1 MRIKRPRVAVIG
13 LDTDQ
18 VESIAHLCGDLR
30 TAVSFE
36 EYVARHSLAETDVV
50 VANAIEGQVVGG
62 VNLLTTGSVD
72 FEWYSYYS
80 DDFNFNWVCDVRT
93 NEDNTEREATVPTAC
108 PSLYK
113 ALAADL
119 ARQLIQVPNPYTVTV
134 SPTTLGADGIKLAET
149 TSGLA
154 VALRLILP
162 FRKHQEDSGEPD
174 PIALF
179 LPRVT
184 NLAAWFRAFLA
195 DIHRSD
201 PDKVPEEPPRLS
213 RPSDWYTLGERALAD
228 RITSVTQ
235 EIDHLSEERDSL
247 QTQLATEGVKADAG
261 IRRIIWADGDDLVA
275 AASEVLTELGFCV
288 EDMDA
293 GLDPGEPKREDL
305 RLKLNN
311 RENWE
316 ALVEV
321 KGYSSGTKTNDSR
334 QILDHSKKYI
344 LEKQKEPDLVL
355 WLANPF
361 RDRDP
366 SSRPAPDSN
375 VRDASANIEAVHV
388 LVTDLYKQW
397 VLVKTGRLEAQAVV
411 QHLIDAEPGLWTP
424 LANSD

>member
-1 MRIKRPRVAVIG
+1 MC
-13 LDTDQ
+13 
-18 VESIAHLCGDLR
+18 E
-30 TAVSFE
+30 
-36 EYVARHSLAETDVV
+36 
-50 VANAIEGQVVGG
+50 
-62 VNLLTTGSVD
+62 
-72 FEWYSYYS
+72 
-80 DDFNFNWVCDVRT
+80 VRT
-93 NEDNTEREATVPTAC
+93 NEANTEREATVPTAC

-134 SPTTLGADGIKLAET
+134 FPTVQGVDGIKLVET

-162 FRKHQEDSGEPD
+162 LGEDQENSGEPD

-195 DIHRSD
+195 DIHEINPER
-201 PDKVPEEPPRLS
+201 VPQKPPRFS
-213 RPSDWYTLGERALAD
+213 RPKDWYTLGERAFAE
-228 RITSVTQ
+228 RITEVTK
-235 EIDHLSEERDSL
+235 EIDRKKKERDSL
-247 QTQLATEGVKADAG
+247 QTQLAAEGEKADAG

-275 AASEVLTELGFCV
+275 AASEVLTELGFAV

-293 GLDPGEPKREDL
+293 GLEPGEPKREDL
-305 RLKLNN
+305 RLTLKN

-321 KGYSSGTKTNDSR
+321 KGYSSGTKTNDAR

-344 LEKQKEPDLVL
+344 LEKQKEPDLIL

-361 RDRDP
+361 RERDP
-366 SSRPAPDSN
+366 SHRPTADNN
-375 VRDASANIEAVHV
+375 VRQTAANIEAVH
-388 LVTDLYKQW
+388 LLATDLYKQW
-397 VLVKTGRLEAQAVV
+397 VLVEIGRLGAQAVV

-424 LANSD
+424 LATSE